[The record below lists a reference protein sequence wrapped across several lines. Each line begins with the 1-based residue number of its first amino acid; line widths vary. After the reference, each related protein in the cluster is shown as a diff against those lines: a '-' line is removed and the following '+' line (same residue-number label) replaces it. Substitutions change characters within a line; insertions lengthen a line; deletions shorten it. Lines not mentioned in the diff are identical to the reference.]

1 MGYEYYT
8 TEGNNEGGERVE
20 EKKETGVTVAAASR
34 FRKKFSGE
42 FISTEFSIDV
52 LKECTAEERERVK
65 HG

>member
-1 MGYEYYT
+1 M
-8 TEGNNEGGERVE
+8 E

>member
-1 MGYEYYT
+1 M
-8 TEGNNEGGERVE
+8 E

-52 LKECTAEERERVK
+52 LKECTAEEALHEFARMSREFYLGINDNRR
-65 HG
+65 